1 MTIANIDSSIA
12 FKSSSEIGFPL
23 SRFLSSLKVKTPFYF
38 KVAYRWSVKLLR
50 VSSALKLRK
59 TSYFHLQ
66 LDEEEEEEEEEEDWL
81 YESMKANL
89 SLQVNLASQY
99 RIIDTRQDFIQLDL
113 K

>member
-12 FKSSSEIGFPL
+12 FKSSGEIGFPL

-38 KVAYRWSVKLLR
+38 KVVYRWSVKLLR

-59 TSYFHLQ
+59 TSYFHLR
-66 LDEEEEEEEEEEDWL
+66 LDEEEEEEDWL

-89 SLQVNLASQY
+89 SLQVNLESQY

>member
-59 TSYFHLQ
+59 TSYFHLR
-66 LDEEEEEEEEEEDWL
+66 LDEEEEEEEDWL

-89 SLQVNLASQY
+89 SLQVNLESQY